1 MEVSLIKR
9 VLRASR
15 CRIWPVALCL
25 SVLSVPA
32 LASQITFH
40 FTGTVTQTNFDPS
53 DPFGG
58 SIGFG
63 TAITGSYTFDS
74 ATPDSDPS
82 VSSAS
87 YQHAGPPYGLSINIG
102 GNLFST
108 NDFLAVNVLN
118 GAGIDQ
124 YGVLAC
130 NGGSAACFSGDLTV
144 SMLMQDATGTA
155 LASAALPVAPP
166 PVAAFPSRTL
176 SLYRNY
182 FDDAGTFYQIQID
195 GTLDSLTAVPE
206 PSTTTSLLLGCALF
220 AIARRKAKLKTS

>member
-1 MEVSLIKR
+1 M
-9 VLRASR
+9 
-15 CRIWPVALCL
+15 L
-25 SVLSVPA
+25 SIPA
-32 LASQITFH
+32 LAGPITFN
-40 FTGTVTQTNFDPS
+40 FAGTVTQANFDPS
-53 DPFGG
+53 DPFSG

-74 ATPDSDPS
+74 TTLDSDPS
-82 VSSAS
+82 GSSGS
-87 YQHAGPPYGLSINIG
+87 YQHAGPAYGFSINIG
-102 GNLFST
+102 GSLFST

-118 GAGIDQ
+118 GVGIDQ

-155 LASAALPVAPP
+155 LASAALPVAAPA
-166 PVAAFPSRTL
+166 VAAFQSRTI

-195 GTLDSLTAVPE
+195 GTLDSLTQDSLTPVPE
-206 PSTTTSLLLGCALF
+206 PSTAASLLLGCALV
-220 AIARRKAKLKTS
+220 AIARRKLS